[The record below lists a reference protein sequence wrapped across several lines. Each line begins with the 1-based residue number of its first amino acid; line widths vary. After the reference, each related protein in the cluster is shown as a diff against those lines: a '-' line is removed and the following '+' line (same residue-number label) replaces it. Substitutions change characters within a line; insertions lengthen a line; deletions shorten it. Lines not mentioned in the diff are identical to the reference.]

1 MKYPIE
7 ILEHY
12 WNFHEFKPQ
21 QEAIIEAVLANEDCI
36 ALLPTGGGKS
46 ICFQIPALIREGIC
60 IVVSPLIALMQD
72 QVNTLNAKGIKAMA
86 LTSGFSY
93 DDIDRMLDNCIYG
106 DYKFLYLSPE
116 RLQQD
121 LVQQRIKQM
130 NVNLIAV
137 DEAHCI
143 SQWGHDFRP
152 AYRDIKLLRT
162 LHPSVNVIGL
172 TASATSKV
180 VVDISEQLD
189 CIDPQ
194 VFKTSFR
201 KSNLAYL
208 SLECEDKLFRTVQVL
223 KKYSGTSII
232 YVRNRKATLEISSY
246 LNKIGIPSGYYHGG
260 LSSKEKETQFG
271 LWTSNSNQVM
281 VATNAFGMGI
291 DKADVQSVIH
301 HNLPE
306 SLESYYQEAGRGGRN
321 GERAYAVILI
331 NSADE
336 LDSKNKYLNSLPDI
350 KYLKNV
356 YKRLCNYFQISYGE
370 GVDSVHN
377 FNFKLFCS
385 TYKLPSLLTY
395 NALKTLDRTS
405 IISLEERFKNS
416 AFIKILIKNSAL
428 FEYLEKHPK
437 KALIM
442 KVILRAHEGVFDHL
456 TEISIQD
463 IIKKTKLNEVEV
475 SATLDSLNKAE
486 IIAFESSKTDAK
498 ITFIEPRE
506 DDKTIHRISKIIKQ
520 QHALKKTQLQ
530 SVFDYVKNDG
540 ICKSHKLLSYFEET
554 DSLVCGICSSCLESL
569 KNNSFTEKDAQSVL
583 SLLRNNDLSSR
594 KIEVLTTFDSHKLIT
609 ILSDLME
616 RDLIEISD
624 KNTYKLKAL

>member
-1 MKYPIE
+1 MKHPIE

-12 WNFHEFKPQ
+12 WNFSKFKPE
-21 QEAIIEAVLANEDCI
+21 QESIIEAVLANEDCI

-60 IVVSPLIALMQD
+60 IVISPLIALMQD

-106 DYKFLYLSPE
+106 NYKFLYISPE

-152 AYRDIKLLRT
+152 AYRDIKSLRT

-180 VVDISEQLD
+180 IEDISEQLD

-194 VFKTSFR
+194 IFKTSFR
-201 KSNLAYL
+201 RANLAYL

-223 KKYSGTSII
+223 KKYTGTSII
-232 YVRNRKATLEISSY
+232 YVRNRKATLEISTY
-246 LNKIGIPSGYYHGG
+246 LNKIGISSGYYHGG
-260 LSSKEKETQFG
+260 LSAKEKETQFG

-291 DKADVQSVIH
+291 DKANVQTVIH

-306 SLESYYQEAGRGGRN
+306 SLESYYQEAGRAGRN

-370 GVDSVHN
+370 GVDSVHS

-437 KALIM
+437 KALVM
-442 KVILRAHEGVFDHL
+442 KVILRGHEGVFDHS
-456 TEISIQD
+456 TEISVED

-475 SATLDSLNKAE
+475 SAILNSLNKAE

-520 QHALKKTQLQ
+520 QHALKKIQLQ

-554 DSLVCGICSSCLESL
+554 DSLVCGICSSCLNSL
-569 KNNSFTEKDAQSVL
+569 KNKSVTEKDAQSVL

-616 RDLIEISD
+616 RDLIEITE

>member
-1 MKYPIE
+1 MKHPIE

-12 WNFHEFKPQ
+12 WNFSKFKPE
-21 QEAIIEAVLANEDCI
+21 QESIIEAVLANEDCI

-60 IVVSPLIALMQD
+60 IVISPLIALMQD

-106 DYKFLYLSPE
+106 NYKFLYISPE

-180 VVDISEQLD
+180 IEDISEPLD

-194 VFKTSFR
+194 IFKTSFR
-201 KSNLAYL
+201 RANLAYL

-223 KKYSGTSII
+223 KKYTGTSII
-232 YVRNRKATLEISSY
+232 YVRNRKATLEISNY
-246 LNKIGIPSGYYHGG
+246 LNKIGISSGYYHGG
-260 LSSKEKETQFG
+260 LSAKEKETQFG

-291 DKADVQSVIH
+291 DKANVQTVIH

-306 SLESYYQEAGRGGRN
+306 SLESYYQEAGRAGRN

-416 AFIKILIKNSAL
+416 AFIKILIKNSIL

-437 KALIM
+437 KALVM
-442 KVILRAHEGVFDHL
+442 KVILRGHEGIFDHS
-456 TEISIQD
+456 TEISVQD

-475 SATLDSLNKAE
+475 STILSSLNKAE

-530 SVFDYVKNDG
+530 SVFDYVINDG
-540 ICKSHKLLSYFEET
+540 NCKSHKLLSYFEET
-554 DSLVCGICSSCLESL
+554 DSLVCGICSSCLNSL
-569 KNNSFTEKDAQSVL
+569 KNKSFTEKDAQSVL
-583 SLLRNNDLSSR
+583 SLLKNNDLSSR

-616 RDLIEISD
+616 RNLIEITE

>member
-1 MKYPIE
+1 MKHPIE

-12 WNFHEFKPQ
+12 WNFSKFKPE
-21 QEAIIEAVLANEDCI
+21 QESIIEAVLANEDCI

-60 IVVSPLIALMQD
+60 IVISPLIALMQD

-106 DYKFLYLSPE
+106 NYKFLYISPE

-152 AYRDIKLLRT
+152 AYRDIKSLRT

-180 VVDISEQLD
+180 IEDISEQLD

-194 VFKTSFR
+194 IFKTSFR
-201 KSNLAYL
+201 RANLAYL

-223 KKYSGTSII
+223 KKYTGTSII
-232 YVRNRKATLEISSY
+232 YVRNRKATLEISRY
-246 LNKIGIPSGYYHGG
+246 LNKIGISSGYYHGG
-260 LSSKEKETQFG
+260 LSAKEKETQFG

-437 KALIM
+437 KALVM
-442 KVILRAHEGVFDHL
+442 KVILRGHEGVFDHS
-456 TEISIQD
+456 TEISVQD

-475 SATLDSLNKAE
+475 SRILDSLNKAE

>member
-1 MKYPIE
+1 MKHPIE
-7 ILEHY
+7 LLEHY
-12 WNFHEFKPQ
+12 WNFSEFKPQ

-46 ICFQIPALIREGIC
+46 ICFQIPALIRDGIC
-60 IVVSPLIALMQD
+60 IVVSPLVALMQD
-72 QVNTLNAKGIKAMA
+72 QVNNLNAKGIKAMA

-93 DDIDRMLDNCIYG
+93 DDIDRMLDNCVFG
-106 DYKFLYLSPE
+106 NYKFLYLSPE

-180 VVDISEQLD
+180 IDDISEQLD
-189 CIDPQ
+189 FISPQ
-194 VFKTSFR
+194 VFKTSFKR
-201 KSNLAYL
+201 SNLAYL
-208 SLECEDKLFRTVQVL
+208 SLECQDKHFRTVQVL

-246 LNKIGIPSGYYHGG
+246 LNKIGITSGYYHGG
-260 LSSKEKETQFG
+260 LNAKEKETQFG
-271 LWTSNSNQVM
+271 LWTSNTNQVM

-291 DKADVQSVIH
+291 DKANVQTVIH
-301 HNLPE
+301 HSLPE
-306 SLESYYQEAGRGGRN
+306 SLESYYQEAGRAGRN
-321 GERAYAVILI
+321 GEKAYAVILR
-331 NSADE
+331 NSSDE
-336 LDSKNKYLNSLPDI
+336 TESKNKYLNSLPDI
-350 KYLKNV
+350 NYLKNV

-385 TYKLPSLLTY
+385 TYKLPSLITY
-395 NALKTLDRTS
+395 NALKILDQTS

-416 AFIKILIKNSAL
+416 AFIKIIIKNSAL
-428 FEYLEKHPK
+428 FNYLEKHPK
-437 KALIM
+437 QALVM
-442 KVILRAHEGVFDHL
+442 KVILRSHEGLFDHT
-456 TEISIQD
+456 TEISIQE
-463 IIKKTKLNEVEV
+463 IINKTKLSETKVIELLSKLHKVEV
-475 SATLDSLNKAE
+475 
-486 IIAFESSKTDAK
+486 IQFESSKTDAK

-520 QHALKKTQLQ
+520 QQALKRRQLQ
-530 SVFDYVKNDG
+530 SVFDYIKNDG

-554 DSLVCGICSSCLESL
+554 DSLSCGICSSCLESS
-569 KNNSFTEKDAQSVL
+569 KNKPLTEKDVEL
-583 SLLRNNDLSSR
+583 IMSLLKKEELSSR
-594 KIEVLTTFDSHKLIT
+594 KIEVLTTFESSKLANLLTELLERKLIEMT
-609 ILSDLME
+609 E
-616 RDLIEISD
+616 R
-624 KNTYKLKAL
+624 NTYKLKAL

>member
-232 YVRNRKATLEISSY
+232 YVRNRKATLEISTY
-246 LNKIGIPSGYYHGG
+246 LNKIGISSGYYHGG
-260 LSSKEKETQFG
+260 LSAKEKETQFG

-370 GVDSVHN
+370 GVDSVHS

-554 DSLVCGICSSCLESL
+554 DSLVCGICSSCLNSL
-569 KNNSFTEKDAQSVL
+569 KNKSVTEKDAQSVL

>member
-1 MKYPIE
+1 MKHPIE

-12 WNFHEFKPQ
+12 WNFSKFKPE
-21 QEAIIEAVLANEDCI
+21 QESIIEAVLANEDCI

-60 IVVSPLIALMQD
+60 IVISPLIALMQD

-106 DYKFLYLSPE
+106 NYKFLYISPE

-152 AYRDIKLLRT
+152 AYRDIKSLRT
-162 LHPSVNVIGL
+162 LHPSVSVIGL

-180 VVDISEQLD
+180 IEDISEQLD

-194 VFKTSFR
+194 IFKTSFR
-201 KSNLAYL
+201 RANLAYL

-223 KKYSGTSII
+223 KKYTGTSII
-232 YVRNRKATLEISSY
+232 YVRNRKATLEISRY
-246 LNKIGIPSGYYHGG
+246 LNKIGISSGYYHGG

-271 LWTSNSNQVM
+271 LWASNSNQVM

-291 DKADVQSVIH
+291 DKANVQTVIH

-306 SLESYYQEAGRGGRN
+306 SLESYYQEAGRAGRN

-370 GVDSVHN
+370 GVDSVHS

-437 KALIM
+437 KALVM
-442 KVILRAHEGVFDHL
+442 KVILRGHEGVFDHS
-456 TEISIQD
+456 TEISVQD

-475 SATLDSLNKAE
+475 SAILNSLNKAE

-520 QHALKKTQLQ
+520 QHALKKIQLQ

-554 DSLVCGICSSCLESL
+554 DSLVCGICSSCLNSL
-569 KNNSFTEKDAQSVL
+569 KNKSVTEKDAQSVL

-616 RDLIEISD
+616 RDLIEITE

>member
-21 QEAIIEAVLANEDCI
+21 QEAIIEAVLSNEDCI

-232 YVRNRKATLEISSY
+232 YVRNRKATLEISTY

-416 AFIKILIKNSAL
+416 AFIKILIKNSIL

-437 KALIM
+437 KALVM
-442 KVILRAHEGVFDHL
+442 KVILRGHEGIFDHS
-456 TEISIQD
+456 TEISVQD

-475 SATLDSLNKAE
+475 STILSSLNKAE

-530 SVFDYVKNDG
+530 SVFDYVINDG

-554 DSLVCGICSSCLESL
+554 DSLVCGICSSCLNSL
-569 KNNSFTEKDAQSVL
+569 KNKSFTEKDAQSVL
-583 SLLRNNDLSSR
+583 SLLKNNDLSSR

-616 RDLIEISD
+616 RNLIEITE

>member
-232 YVRNRKATLEISSY
+232 YVRNRKATLEISTY